1 MTDARAVFIDTN
13 VLLTATSP
21 QRALH
26 AHAVRV
32 LNDWP
37 NRGIPLCTSGQV
49 LREYLVVATRPA
61 ELNGLGLGTSKALEN
76 VNAIRA
82 RVRFLNEN
90 RAVFARLRALLDDVD
105 CSGEQIHNANVV
117 ATALCHGVQR
127 ILTSNTQDF
136 ERFTAL
142 VEVVELDEG

>member
-1 MTDARAVFIDTN
+1 M
-13 VLLTATSP
+13 
-21 QRALH
+21 
-26 AHAVRV
+26 

-37 NRGIPLCTSGQV
+37 NRSIPLCTSGQV

-61 ELNGLGLGTSKALEN
+61 ELNGLGLGISKALEN

-82 RVRFLNEN
+82 RLRFLNEN
-90 RAVFARLRALLDDVD
+90 RAVLRLRAPLDDVD
-105 CSGEQIHNANVV
+105 CSGKQIHDANVV
-117 ATALCHGVQR
+117 ATALSHGVQR

-142 VEVVELDEG
+142 VEVVELDER